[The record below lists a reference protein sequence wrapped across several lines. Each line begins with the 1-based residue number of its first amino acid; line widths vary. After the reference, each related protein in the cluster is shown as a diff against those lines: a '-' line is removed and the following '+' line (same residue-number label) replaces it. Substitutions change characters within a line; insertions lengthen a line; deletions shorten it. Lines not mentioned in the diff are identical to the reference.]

1 MKLFD
6 HFRCVRIAPLAILI
20 GSIFLAV
27 TAQSALGGFYSWTG
41 TLERR
46 NEANDPWGLGDVVT
60 PFFMSVAVLDDARD
74 GRGDI
79 GDDLDLT
86 LAAFSGF
93 DLTDPQFR
101 IDGEAAIVREDNRI
115 FFFDGDSTDTID
127 LTFHDVFFR
136 GGSATI
142 RSVARIPGSTFT
154 FDEDFESPPA
164 FATVNT
170 KFPSLTIFEGPY
182 RVVVAAG
189 VTATGTPVPE
199 PSTFV
204 LVLVAM
210 LSAAGILR
218 RNRSR

>member
-1 MKLFD
+1 MNRSVFLLVAVLLGAMG
-6 HFRCVRIAPLAILI
+6 RA
-20 GSIFLAV
+20 GS
-27 TAQSALGGFYSWTG
+27 AQPIVYSWTG

-46 NEANDPWGLGDVVT
+46 NEGDDPWGLGAVLT
-60 PFFMSVAVLDDARD
+60 PFFMSVAVLDDATD

-101 IDGEAAIVREDNRI
+101 IDGEPAIVREGNQI
-115 FFFDGDSTDTID
+115 FFFDGESTDFID

-142 RSVARIPGSTFT
+142 HSVARIPGSTFT
-154 FDEDFESPPA
+154 FDENFESPPA
-164 FATVNT
+164 FLTVKT
-170 KFPSLTIFEGPY
+170 TGPSLTAFEGPY
-182 RVVVAAG
+182 LVAVATG
-189 VTATGTPVPE
+189 VSVTGTPVPE

>member
-1 MKLFD
+1 MN
-6 HFRCVRIAPLAILI
+6 R
-20 GSIFLAV
+20 SIFLLVAV
-27 TAQSALGGFYSWTG
+27 LLGAMGRAGSAQPIVYSWTG

-46 NEANDPWGLGDVVT
+46 NEGDDPWGLGAVLT
-60 PFFMSVAVLDDARD
+60 PFFMSVAVLDDATD

-93 DLTDPQFR
+93 DLTDPQFQ

-115 FFFDGDSTDTID
+115 FFFDGESTDTVD
-127 LTFHDVFFR
+127 LKFRDVFFR
-136 GGSATI
+136 GSSATI
-142 RSVARIPGSTFT
+142 SSVAYIPGSTFT
-154 FDEDFESPPA
+154 FDENFESPPS
-164 FATVNT
+164 FLTVKT
-170 KFPSLTIFEGPY
+170 TGPSLIFEGPY
-182 RVVVAAG
+182 RVAVSAG
-189 VTATGTPVPE
+189 VNVTGTPVPE

-210 LSAAGILR
+210 LIAAGILR